1 LGRLIRKAFFASEKG
16 RVLVDADYSQIELR
30 LLADM
35 SGDPTMVAAFNDNAD
50 IHAITASQVNGVPL
64 SMVTPKMRSEAKAVN
79 FGIVYGISEFG
90 LAKDLDISWKQAKK
104 YIDGYFEKYP
114 QVHDFLKDLV
124 VYAKRVGY
132 AETPFGRRR
141 YLPELSSSKYMIR
154 QFGERVAM
162 NMPIQGAAADI
173 MKMAMV
179 SVYKE
184 LKKRGLKSRMILQVH
199 DELLIDAPEEEVE
212 EVKLLLKDCME
223 NVVKLS
229 VPIPVSVSAGYCW
242 DECK

>member
-1 LGRLIRKAFFASEKG
+1 
-16 RVLVDADYSQIELR
+16 
-30 LLADM
+30 M
-35 SGDPTMVAAFNDNAD
+35 SGDPTMVSAFNDNAD

-64 SMVTPKMRSEAKAVN
+64 SEVTPRMRSEAKAVN

-90 LAKDLDISWKQAKK
+90 LAKDLDISRFQAKK

-114 QVHDFLKDLV
+114 QVQSFLKDLIN
-124 VYAKRVGY
+124 YAKRTGY

-179 SVYKE
+179 SVHREIKR
-184 LKKRGLKSRMILQVH
+184 RGLKSRMILQVH
-199 DELLIDAPEEEVE
+199 DELLIDAPESEAE
-212 EVKLLLKDCME
+212 EVKNLLKECME